1 MNLPN
6 YYWWFEAALSTKFC
20 DDVIK
25 LAKTKKEEIAL
36 TGGQG
41 SGRDVEAQPLSDKE
55 LKDLK
60 KKRDSNIVWM
70 NDKWM
75 YDEIFSYVHTA
86 NRSSGWNFEFDFGE
100 NFQFTKYSEGQY
112 YDWHCDSWDKPYT
125 GEKHGKDYIG
135 KIRKLSAVINLSSA
149 DEYEGGCLEF
159 DLRNKDPGQPTKITA
174 DETRSKGSVIVF
186 PSHVWHRVTPV
197 TKGTRYSLVLW
208 CLGKP
213 FR

>member
-1 MNLPN
+1 MNLSH

-25 LAKTKKEEIAL
+25 LAKTKKEQLAL

-41 SGRDVEAQPLSDKE
+41 VGRNVGTHPLSDEE

-60 KKRDSNIVWM
+60 KKRDSNIVWL
-70 NDKWM
+70 NDQWI
-75 YDEIFSYVHTA
+75 YSEIFPYIHIA
-86 NRSSGWNFEFDFGE
+86 NKSAGWNFEFDFGE
-100 NFQFTKYSEGQY
+100 NFQFTKYTQGQY
-112 YDWHCDSWDKPYT
+112 YDWHCDSWDQAYEE
-125 GEKHGKDYIG
+125 EKNDKNYVG
-135 KIRKLSAVINLSSA
+135 KIRKLSATINLSSS
-149 DEYEGGCLEF
+149 DDYEGGCLGF
-159 DLRNKDPGQPTKITA
+159 DFRNKDPGQSTKTTA
-174 DETRSKGSVIVF
+174 DQTKSKGSIIVF
-186 PSHVWHRVTPV
+186 PSHLWHRVAPV